1 MRTYVLRRITLII
14 PTIFLVSIVVFAL
27 IRAIPGDVVTLM
39 LQDSKDPQQAEQL
52 RQQLGLDKPVVIQYG
67 IWLEHAVQGDLG
79 TSLWTKNSVAGEIS
93 RALPVTLEL
102 AIISML
108 IASLLAIPFGLISAL
123 MQNRFPDYLVRVISI
138 TGLSIPNFWLGTLLI
153 MLPAIWFRWSPPTT
167 YVSIFA
173 DPVQNLKQF
182 MLPSL
187 SLGYGFSAITMRLMR
202 SETLEVM
209 RQDYIRTAQ
218 AKGLASRA
226 LVVRHIL
233 RNALIPVITVMG
245 AQARLFLGGAVL
257 IEQIFLLP
265 GLGRLTLWAIQVRDY
280 PQLQANILI
289 IVIIT
294 LLLNLL
300 TDLSYGW
307 LDPRVR
313 LA

>member
-1 MRTYVLRRITLII
+1 MRAYVLRRITLII
-14 PTIFLVSIVVFAL
+14 PTIFLVSIVVFVL

-52 RQQLGLDKPVVIQYG
+52 RQQLGLDKPMVVQYG
-67 IWLEHAVQGDLG
+67 IWLGHAMQGNLG
-79 TSLWTKNSVAGEIS
+79 TSLWTKNSVVGEIS

-167 YVSIFA
+167 YVSIFV

-226 LVVRHIL
+226 LVLRHIL

>member
-1 MRTYVLRRITLII
+1 VL
-14 PTIFLVSIVVFAL
+14 
-27 IRAIPGDVVTLM
+27 
-39 LQDSKDPQQAEQL
+39 
-52 RQQLGLDKPVVIQYG
+52 
-67 IWLEHAVQGDLG
+67 
-79 TSLWTKNSVAGEIS
+79 
-93 RALPVTLEL
+93 
-102 AIISML
+102 
-108 IASLLAIPFGLISAL
+108 
-123 MQNRFPDYLVRVISI
+123 
-138 TGLSIPNFWLGTLLI
+138 
-153 MLPAIWFRWSPPTT
+153 
-167 YVSIFA
+167 
-173 DPVQNLKQF
+173 
-182 MLPSL
+182 
-187 SLGYGFSAITMRLMR
+187 
-202 SETLEVM
+202 
-209 RQDYIRTAQ
+209 
-218 AKGLASRA
+218 
-226 LVVRHIL
+226 RHIL

>member
-1 MRTYVLRRITLII
+1 MRTYVLRRVTLII

-52 RQQLGLDKPVVIQYG
+52 RQQLGLDKPVVVQYG
-67 IWLEHAVQGDLG
+67 IWLGHAVQGDLG
-79 TSLWTKNSVAGEIS
+79 TSLWTKNSVGGEIS

-167 YVSIFA
+167 YVSIFV